1 MWLPAMCY
9 MYSMGVITAV
19 CLVYEISCGHKSSPQ
34 LTHVTCTF
42 ACLPSFLFNMSID
55 RSTIPCHWWH
65 PRPFRNHHCPSFPS
79 NLHWITSPSSPSP
92 LCSSTIKEE
101 ICLTTDKWAPQ
112 FKEGQKRRRRRR
124 RKEIAVM
131 EVSIR
136 DVHLCGVC
144 VCVCACACACTCH
157 VLASHPVPITIPTVI
172 QGGIWGLANLRDQN
186 CWLQQ

>member
-55 RSTIPCHWWH
+55 RSTTPCHWWH

-79 NLHWITSPSSPSP
+79 HLHWITSPSSPSP

-112 FKEGQKRRRRRR
+112 FKEGQKRRR
-124 RKEIAVM
+124 KE
-131 EVSIR
+131 E
-136 DVHLCGVC
+136 HLCGVC
-144 VCVCACACACTCH
+144 VCVCVCVYMSCVSLSPSSYNNSDCH
-157 VLASHPVPITIPTVI
+157 SRRNMRPSKFERSELLTSTVVKVNIHVPRQV
-172 QGGIWGLANLRDQN
+172 Q
-186 CWLQQ
+186 